1 MSQDSSTPLFERR
14 GFVYMALAAG
24 LSVLSYLAYKAVKAN
39 RLKVIPVDAS
49 VLDKADEQLIDD
61 MF

>member
-1 MSQDSSTPLFERR
+1 
-14 GFVYMALAAG
+14 MALAAG

-61 MF
+61 MFQIAAFNFNKVL